1 MSISSSALTSTRQQY
16 IDAIRALPQQLEAMV
31 LPLSDAE
38 LDKQFESEWTVR
50 QIVHHVAD
58 SHMSANFRFRKPL
71 TEIRPELMVYDQEA
85 FALLPDYRL
94 PIAPSLEIIRGMH
107 VRFVALLEA
116 LSEEEWQRTGVH
128 SDWGEVTVEEVARRY
143 AEHGQIH
150 LDQIDRVLK
159 G

>member
-1 MSISSSALTSTRQQY
+1 MTPERQQY
-16 IDAIRALPQQLEAMV
+16 IDAIRSLPQQLEAVV
-31 LPLSDAE
+31 LPLSEAD

-71 TEIRPELMVYDQEA
+71 TEDRPDLMVYDQAA
-85 FALLPDYRL
+85 FALLPDYSL
-94 PIAPSLEIIRGMH
+94 PIAPSLDLIRGLH

-128 SDWGEVTVEEVARRY
+128 PDWGEVTVEEVARRY

-150 LDQIDRVLK
+150 LDQIDKVLK

>member
-1 MSISSSALTSTRQQY
+1 MTPERLQY
-16 IDAIRALPQQLEAMV
+16 IEAIRRFPQQLEAV
-31 LPLSDAE
+31 ALPLSDVD

-71 TEIRPELMVYDQEA
+71 TEDRPDLMVYDQAA

-94 PIAPSLEIIRGMH
+94 PIAPSLELIRGLH

-116 LSEEEWQRTGVH
+116 LSEEEWQRTGLH
-128 SDWGEVTVEEVARRY
+128 PEWGEVTVEEVARRY

-150 LDQIDRVLK
+150 LDQIDKVLR

>member
-1 MSISSSALTSTRQQY
+1 MTSSVLTPERQQY
-16 IDAIRALPQQLEAMV
+16 IDAIRNFPTQLEQVV
-31 LPLSDAE
+31 LPLGDAE

-71 TEIRPELMVYDQEA
+71 TENRPDFMIYDQEA
-85 FALLPDYRL
+85 FALMPDYRL
-94 PIAPSLEIIRGMH
+94 PIAPSLELIRGLH

-116 LSEEEWQRTGVH
+116 LSEEDWQCTGLH
-128 SDWGEVTVEEVARRY
+128 PEWGEVTVEEVARRY
-143 AEHGQIH
+143 AEHGRIH
-150 LDQIDRVLK
+150 LAQIDKVLH